1 MQIYEYSSFMNHT
14 FIQQNKLNEISQCK
28 TKLNHMIH
36 VFKNK
41 YMAGEWEGSWWEE

>member
-1 MQIYEYSSFMNHT
+1 MQIYEYSSFMNFT
-14 FIQQNKLNEISQCK
+14 FIQQNKLNEISERR

-41 YMAGEWEGSWWEE
+41 YMAGECEGS